1 MLKVLTLLIP
11 IYLTGCSIQQVQE
24 EKLRRSTI
32 SLSEQLLSEN
42 VSDKTQAEP
51 IKNMR
56 LEDYAKYR
64 NANSAQRESRGVL
77 VDNFIRGLSIGGF

>member
-1 MLKVLTLLIP
+1 MLKVLILLIP
-11 IYLTGCSIQQVQE
+11 IYLTGCSVQQVQE
-24 EKLRRSTI
+24 ENVRQSTI

-42 VSDKTQAEP
+42 VSNKTQAQP

-56 LEDYAKYR
+56 LEDYANYR
-64 NANSAQRESRGVL
+64 NAHSAQREGRGVL

>member
-11 IYLTGCSIQQVQE
+11 IYLTGCSVQQVQE
-24 EKLRRSTI
+24 GNLRRSTI

-42 VSDKTQAEP
+42 VSNKTQAQP

-64 NANSAQRESRGVL
+64 NVNSAQRESRGVL

>member
-42 VSDKTQAEP
+42 VSNKTQAEP
-51 IKNMR
+51 VKNMR

-64 NANSAQRESRGVL
+64 NADSAQRESRGVL
-77 VDNFIRGLSIGGF
+77 VDNFIRGLSIGDF

>member
-11 IYLTGCSIQQVQE
+11 FYLTGCSVQQVQE
-24 EKLRRSTI
+24 ESLRQSTI

-42 VSDKTQAEP
+42 VSNKTQAQP

-56 LEDYAKYR
+56 LEDYANYR
-64 NANSAQRESRGVL
+64 NTNSAQRESRGVL

>member
-11 IYLTGCSIQQVQE
+11 IYLTGCSVQQVQE
-24 EKLRRSTI
+24 ENLRRSTV

-42 VSDKTQAEP
+42 VSNKAQAET

-56 LEDYAKYR
+56 LEDFAKYR

-77 VDNFIRGLSIGGF
+77 VDNFIRGLSIDGF

>member
-11 IYLTGCSIQQVQE
+11 IYLTDCSVQQVQE
-24 EKLRRSTI
+24 ENLRRSTL

-42 VSDKTQAEP
+42 VSNKTQAEP
-51 IKNMR
+51 TKNMR

>member
-11 IYLTGCSIQQVQE
+11 IYLTGCSVQQVQE
-24 EKLRRSTI
+24 ENLRRSTV

-42 VSDKTQAEP
+42 VSNKTQAEP

-77 VDNFIRGLSIGGF
+77 VDNFIRGLSIGDF

>member
-11 IYLTGCSIQQVQE
+11 IYLAGCSVQQVQE
-24 EKLRRSTI
+24 ENLRRSKI

-42 VSDKTQAEP
+42 VSNKTQAGP

-64 NANSAQRESRGVL
+64 NANSAQRESRGVF
-77 VDNFIRGLSIGGF
+77 VDNFTRGLSIGGF

>member
-11 IYLTGCSIQQVQE
+11 IYLTGCSIQHVQE

-42 VSDKTQAEP
+42 VSNKTQAQP

-64 NANSAQRESRGVL
+64 
-77 VDNFIRGLSIGGF
+77 LSLIHI